1 MKRNRNLVV
10 MSIVGLSL
18 SAMFTACSSGHD
30 VEDTTNVV
38 YNEEGKA
45 GVMPEF
51 VISLPRNVVGGTRME
66 GGIVQNLGT
75 SDQFR
80 GIDHIRLI
88 PFSGVPGSAST
99 KLADIISLSS
109 INALEKPGSVNYK
122 VYADQF
128 VPVGTKNFLFYGKAV
143 DLYVDQPLTSMND
156 KFKYGV
162 LKYDGLTESEFS
174 TASSVNFSLEQINTS
189 LEQQQDNA
197 VGRAIIQLMSQLVG
211 PYSRQDLFW
220 SGSR

>member
-1 MKRNRNLVV
+1 

-45 GVMPEF
+45 GV
-51 VISLPRNVVGGTRME
+51 
-66 GGIVQNLGT
+66 T

-143 DLYVDQPLTSMND
+143 DRYVDEPVTSMND

-162 LKYDGLTESEFS
+162 LKYNGLTESEFS
-174 TASSVNFSLEQINTS
+174 TCQ
-189 LEQQQDNA
+189 
-197 VGRAIIQLMSQLVG
+197 
-211 PYSRQDLFW
+211 
-220 SGSR
+220 